1 MAIKWKKDNEFRPDR
16 QKIDFGKKLTLTN
29 VQRQRLAKWG
39 LYAAVIVLALVLQ
52 DVIMSQMDLLG
63 STTDLV
69 PCVLILIAVMEGTDA
84 GTVFMLIASILYY
97 FSGSAPGPYVIAL
110 LTFLG
115 AGAALLRQAFLHRN
129 KVSIL
134 LCAGMA
140 LVMYEIGL
148 FVVGLFLE
156 LTHWGRLPAFVL
168 AAGYSLLV
176 MIPLYNVIY
185 KIGVIGGST
194 WKE

>member
-1 MAIKWKKDNEFRPDR
+1 MARKWKKDNEFRPDR
-16 QKIDFGKKLTLTN
+16 QKIDLARRLTLTN
-29 VQRQRLAKWG
+29 VQRQRFAKWG
-39 LYAAVIVLALVLQ
+39 LYLAVILLCLVVQ
-52 DVIMSQMDLLG
+52 DVIMSQISILG
-63 STTDLV
+63 ATTDLI
-69 PCVLILIAVMEGTDA
+69 PCVLLLIAVLEGTET
-84 GTVFMLIASILYY
+84 GTLFLLFASTFYY

-110 LTFLG
+110 ITFLG

-134 LCAGMA
+134 LCAGLA
-140 LVMYEIGL
+140 LAGYEIGL
-148 FVVGLFLE
+148 FVTGVFLE
-156 LTHWGRLPAFVL
+156 LTHWGRLPAFAL
-168 AAGYSLLV
+168 TAGYSFLV

>member
-1 MAIKWKKDNEFRPDR
+1 MARKWKKDNEFRPDR
-16 QKIDFGKKLTLTN
+16 QKIDLARRLTLTN
-29 VQRQRLAKWG
+29 VQRQRFAKWG
-39 LYAAVIVLALVLQ
+39 LYLAVILLCLVVQ
-52 DVIMSQMDLLG
+52 DVIMSQISILG
-63 STTDLV
+63 ATTDLI
-69 PCVLILIAVMEGTDA
+69 PCVLLLIAVMEGTET
-84 GTVFMLIASILYY
+84 GTLFLLFASTFYY

-134 LCAGMA
+134 LCAGLA
-140 LVMYEIGL
+140 LAGYEIGL
-148 FVVGLFLE
+148 FVTGVFLE
-156 LTHWGRLPAFVL
+156 LTHWGRLPAFAL
-168 AAGYSLLV
+168 TAGYSFLV

>member
-1 MAIKWKKDNEFRPDR
+1 MARKWKKDNEFRPDR
-16 QKIDFGKKLTLTN
+16 QKIDLARRLTLTN
-29 VQRQRLAKWG
+29 VQRQRFAKWG
-39 LYAAVIVLALVLQ
+39 LYLAVILLCLVVQ
-52 DVIMSQMDLLG
+52 DVIMSQISILG
-63 STTDLV
+63 ATTDLI
-69 PCVLILIAVMEGTDA
+69 PCVLLLIAVLEGTET
-84 GTVFMLIASILYY
+84 GTLFLLFASTFYY

-134 LCAGMA
+134 LCAGLA
-140 LVMYEIGL
+140 LAGYEIGL
-148 FVVGLFLE
+148 FVTGVFLE
-156 LTHWGRLPAFVL
+156 LTHWGRLPAFAL
-168 AAGYSLLV
+168 TAGYSFLV